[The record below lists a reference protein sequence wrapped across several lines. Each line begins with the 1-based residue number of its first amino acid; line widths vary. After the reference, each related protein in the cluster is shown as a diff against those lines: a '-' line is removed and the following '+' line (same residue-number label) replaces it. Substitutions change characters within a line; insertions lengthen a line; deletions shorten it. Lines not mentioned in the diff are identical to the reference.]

1 MTILLPSQE
10 SKEVLLEFSR
20 DFLSGEGDLVKHLG
34 LLGYRVKHKQT
45 ALEEFDYAVK
55 NIAVDLRDGLR
66 LT

>member
-1 MTILLPSQE
+1 M
-10 SKEVLLEFSR
+10 LLEFSR